1 MILTCPSC
9 GTHYFADES
18 TIGESGRTVKCAS
31 CGHSWFVQPS
41 HLEEGRSPPPAP
53 HELYRE
59 RLREARREKSRVAAM
74 GSWLV
79 MGLIFVGLTGA
90 FFFFRNEVVKAW
102 PQSAAAYRLFGLE
115 VNRFG
120 LDFAGVVHTRT
131 FNDTIPIVTVTGR
144 AVNVA
149 RTRIETPGV
158 RVDLKDEDGGIV
170 ATRFS
175 FVTPVELGPGE
186 AGEFGVVIEPTPT
199 DSYEIELSFVD
210 RDSVPREPPAELP
223 VAPAPIG
230 DDPVLIPPAEQYSED
245 GTPR

>member
-41 HLEEGRSPPPAP
+41 HLEEGRSPPPPP

-59 RLREARREKSRVAAM
+59 KLREARREKSRLAAM
-74 GSWLV
+74 MSWLV
-79 MGLIFVGLTGA
+79 MGLIFVGLTAA

-120 LDFAGVVHTRT
+120 LDFEGVVHTRT

-158 RVDLKDEDGGIV
+158 RVDLRDEDGRIV

-186 AGEFGVVIEPTPT
+186 TGEFGVVVEPTPT

-210 RDSVPREPPAELP
+210 RDAVPREPPAELP
-223 VAPAPIG
+223 AAPAHL
-230 DDPVLIPPAEQYSED
+230 DEAPVIIPPSEQYSED